1 MVARRCSARTHCLFS
16 VGTLLLVCLLTA
28 RPALSQQ
35 PSGSSIGFW
44 EPSEAK
50 MQPML
55 AKPPSKEADRYA
67 RLRQYFISFGC
78 TGDRLTEVLLEEMSR
93 HPALACTLPGASD
106 RKILVYTAYPRHDV
120 FDGASDSWP
129 DAAML
134 PMLYHALQAQPR
146 QFTFVFVEVNDKEPH
161 AVANLLT
168 RLRSAGSTPV
178 ALIDVAQQGFGA
190 PGFTTPPE
198 DYPPPRLRPNAQAV
212 RVEAW
217 RVLQVQHVDT
227 SRTSVD
233 SPFTSTPNADPSA
246 SSNAPRGLGFVPS
259 LVFLPEGA
267 RDVPSIR
274 IYSQPIVHPGQYV
287 SFSLPAFRQ
296 DYDFIAYYLADLDT
310 KLDGSP

>member
-1 MVARRCSARTHCLFS
+1 MIVRSSIRRTHHPFFA
-16 VGTLLLVCLLTA
+16 GILLLVSLATA
-28 RPALSQQ
+28 CPARAQQ
-35 PSGSSIGFW
+35 TSPNSIGIW

-67 RLRQYFISFGC
+67 RLRQYFTTFGC
-78 TGDRLTEVLLEEMSR
+78 TGDRLSEVLLEEMSH
-93 HPALACTLPGASD
+93 HPALVCTLPGASE
-106 RKILVYTAYPRHDV
+106 RKVLVLSHYPRHEV

-134 PMLYHALQAQPR
+134 PMLYHSLQAQPR
-146 QFTFVFVEVNDKEPH
+146 QLTFVFVELDNEPH
-161 AVANLLT
+161 ALANLLT

-198 DYPPPRLRPNAQAV
+198 DYPPPRLRPNAQTV

-217 RVLQVQHVDT
+217 RVLQVQHIDI
-227 SRTSVD
+227 SRTNVD
-233 SPFTSTPNADPSA
+233 SPFTSTPTADPSA
-246 SSNAPRGLGFVPS
+246 NANAPRGLGIVPS

-287 SFSLPAFRQ
+287 AFSLPAFRQ
-296 DYDFIAYYLADLDT
+296 DYEYIAFYLADLDT
-310 KLDGSP
+310 KLDGSL